1 MLGLILVFIG
11 GVLLARSYLPG
22 IDWGL
27 TWPILFVG
35 IGIALLVGSVR
46 RSSPR

>member
-1 MLGLILVFIG
+1 VFGLILVFIG
-11 GVLLARSYLPG
+11 AVLLARSYLPG

-35 IGIALLVGSVR
+35 IGIALLIGSVR
-46 RSSPR
+46 RASR